1 MVRNKGLE
9 TGATVEALNKQKNK
23 PRMAEQAA
31 LSAVAQALPPGWR
44 VLCWREDGTLS
55 THAEAGAGRLL
66 YVK

>member
-1 MVRNKGLE
+1 
-9 TGATVEALNKQKNK
+9 
-23 PRMAEQAA
+23 MAEQAA

-44 VLCWREDGTLS
+44 VLCWRKDGTLS